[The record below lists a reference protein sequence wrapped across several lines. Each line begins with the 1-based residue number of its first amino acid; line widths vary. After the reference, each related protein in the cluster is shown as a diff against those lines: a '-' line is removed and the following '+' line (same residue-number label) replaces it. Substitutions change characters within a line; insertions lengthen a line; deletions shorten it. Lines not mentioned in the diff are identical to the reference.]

1 MRYLLLAILIS
12 IAGLGSCNRAQ
23 AAIGVVADHKG
34 TACSIERNKQKL
46 DGVKGAGVESMDI
59 YTTGACV
66 SNITFKDDT
75 KVRVNENSRL
85 LIDDFVF
92 DPRASDAGKLALK
105 VGAGTVRYASGQ
117 IAKNNPQQVNIK
129 TPTAAIAVRGTDF
142 TMTVDE
148 SGGSLVILLPSCRD
162 GEEVK
167 KYELDENR
175 CKVGKIEVS
184 TLSGMVTLDKA
195 FEATF
200 VLSAVM
206 LPTAPQVL
214 NITEGRISNS
224 LILARPPAIQKAI
237 ASQLKTDADRDRD
250 AVNDEAMARST
261 SSTST
266 NTNDTTTRVVS
277 MTRAAAASGCNAS
290 TSVCVIWDNPDNA
303 NIQSRGKG
311 IAFRSNTDNYAEVK
325 TTGAD
330 SNTFVSITHNDSL
343 ASLMIGDSGS
353 ISNSVIIKQNTG
365 VVKTK

>member
-1 MRYLLLAILIS
+1 VRIVFAALCLLAINS
-12 IAGLGSCNRAQ
+12 W
-23 AAIGVVADHKG
+23 AAIGVVSDHKG

-46 DGVKGAGVESMDI
+46 DGAKGAGIESMDI
-59 YTTGACV
+59 YATGGCV

-92 DPRASDAGKLALK
+92 DPRVSDAGRLALK

-117 IAKNNPQQVNIK
+117 IAKNNPQQVSIK

-148 SGGSLVILLPSCRD
+148 SGGSLVILLPSCREGD
-162 GEEVK
+162 EVK

-206 LPTAPQVL
+206 MPTAPQVL

-224 LILARPPAIQKAI
+224 LILARPPGIQKAI
-237 ASQLKTDADRDRD
+237 ANQLKTDADRDRD
-250 AVNDEAMARST
+250 AVNDEAMSRAT

-277 MTRAAAASGCNAS
+277 MTRAAVASGCNAS
-290 TSVCVIWDNPDNA
+290 TSVCVIWDKPDA
-303 NIQSRGKG
+303 SDIQSRGKG

-330 SNTFVSITHNDSL
+330 SNTFISITHNDVL
-343 ASLMIGDSGS
+343 ASIMIGESGS
-353 ISNSVIIKQNTG
+353 VSNIVTIKQNVG